1 MDLEK
6 QIIAVYDFENE
17 TVNNYIFS
25 DKVNVGIYEDF
36 EIDFSQISVE

>member
-6 QIIAVYDFENE
+6 QIITVYDFENE

-25 DKVNVGIYEDF
+25 DKVNEDF